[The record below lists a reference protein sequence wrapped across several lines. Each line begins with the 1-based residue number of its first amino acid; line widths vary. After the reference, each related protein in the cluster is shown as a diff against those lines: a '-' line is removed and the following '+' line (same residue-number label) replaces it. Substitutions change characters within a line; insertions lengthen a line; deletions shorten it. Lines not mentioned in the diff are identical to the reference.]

1 MTTIAYR
8 SGTLAGDTQVSG
20 DIKTYST
27 KVFKLKNGSLA
38 AGAGDF
44 SSIHAFID
52 WLQRPKSERPDLT
65 HDDDFEALVISEDGV
80 IEWYDQT
87 LRSVPVEQEFY
98 AIGSGAAVA
107 IGAMEM
113 GATAE
118 QAVAAGIKWDTL
130 SGGEVRSVALK
141 AR

>member
-8 SGTLAGDTQVSG
+8 DGTLAGDTQVSG
-20 DIKTYST
+20 EIKTYAT

-44 SSIHAFID
+44 SSIHAFIE
-52 WLQRPKSERPDLT
+52 WLQRPKAERPDLT
-65 HDDDFEALVISEDGV
+65 HDDDFEAIVVASDGG

-87 LRSVPVEQEFY
+87 LRPVPLEQPFY

-107 IGAMEM
+107 MGAMEI
-113 GATAE
+113 GGTAE
-118 QAVAAGIKWDTL
+118 QAVAAGIKWDAM
-130 SGGEVRSVALK
+130 SGGEVRAVKLS
-141 AR
+141 R